1 MIQPLQPRFDS
12 QIRQGCAM
20 VSVVWYLHGWKSRW
34 VLREPVLDLRVK
46 DAVKPKSLMLL
57 HVAKL
62 IAKLELGIV
71 VREAFIFKGV
81 LVLRVDVD
89 VRFVVLFLLR
99 DEELARALVFKG
111 LHLIYSLT
119 EIDDAGAS
127 EELDVGIDLLD
138 ALHKTESSIS
148 SCLDIVDE
156 HELLVVWAR
165 IHLSPP
171 IGVIALARARVEYAV
186 LRAGLYLVS
195 EITALPS
202 DRNQLVKSLFYSLLE
217 IAIVQISGV
226 SMILFYPVPNKV

>member
-12 QIRQGCAM
+12 QIRQGCAV

-62 IAKLELGIV
+62 IAELELGIV
-71 VREAFIFKGV
+71 VLVEV

-165 IHLSPP
+165 IHLSSP
-171 IGVIALARARVEYAV
+171 IGVIAVARARVEYAV

-226 SMILFYPVPNKV
+226 SVILFYPVPNKV

>member
-1 MIQPLQPRFDS
+1 
-12 QIRQGCAM
+12 
-20 VSVVWYLHGWKSRW
+20 
-34 VLREPVLDLRVK
+34 
-46 DAVKPKSLMLL
+46 MLL

-71 VREAFIFKGV
+71 VLVAV

-165 IHLSPP
+165 IHLSSP
-171 IGVIALARARVEYAV
+171 IGVIAVARARVEYAV

-226 SMILFYPVPNKV
+226 SVILFYPVPNKV